1 MKVPYRPLFKA
12 QGMLKVIMNKLKAEK
27 ESDDTDAISTTAV
40 RSIPRKQDS
49 AEEARRQHEYVL
61 EALQN
66 TESSEEEA
74 WSFEDR

>member
-1 MKVPYRPLFKA
+1 MKVPNRPLFKA

-40 RSIPRKQDS
+40 RSIPRKRDS
-49 AEEARRQHEYVL
+49 AEEAMLRFHEE
-61 EALQN
+61 EALLFRPV
-66 TESSEEEA
+66 SSDEEA